1 MLVYTKLQKEVE
13 VNILKYHLNP
23 HFLYNFLNNLYS
35 MALSKSE
42 KTPDTI
48 LMFSHVMQYINI
60 SSVKQFVTINN
71 EISIIKKLIK
81 IFLIKFSEE
90 VDIKL
95 NLEKNISQTVIEPM
109 ILIPLVYNSL
119 IFSDIRENHGFI
131 SIKSAVKDNIIT
143 FEVRFSHSLITESKC
158 FDYNAEI
165 ILENI
170 QKRLSLKYGNKANII
185 VHNEDYLTVYVLNI
199 QK

>member
-1 MLVYTKLQKEVE
+1 MLVNTKLQKEVE

-48 LMFSHVMQYINI
+48 LMFSQVLQYINI
-60 SSVKQFVTINN
+60 SSAKQFVSLNN
-71 EISIIKKLIK
+71 EISIIKKIIK
-81 IFLIKFSEE
+81 IFLIKFSKEINIE
-90 VDIKL
+90 L
-95 NLEKNISQTVIEPM
+95 NIEKNISQTVIEPM

-131 SIKSAVKDNIIT
+131 SIKSDEKDNIIT
-143 FEVRFSHSLITESKC
+143 FEVRFSHSLNTESNC
-158 FDYNAEI
+158 FDYNADEI
-165 ILENI
+165 LKNI
-170 QKRLSLKYGNKANII
+170 QKRLSLKYGNKANIFI
-185 VHNEDYLTVYVLNI
+185 QNEDYLTVYVLNI